1 MSRMDAPNFIL
12 YNLPREAN
20 LVENNKLVSVGY
32 DNMRDTL
39 SQFGKV
45 KVLSIN
51 NGIVHAKFHKPQDAK
66 KAHNTINRMMIGKH
80 IVRTQVF

>member
-1 MSRMDAPNFIL
+1 MSRMESSNFVL

-39 SQFGKV
+39 AQFGKV
-45 KVLSIN
+45 KVISIN
-51 NGIVHAKFHKPQDAK
+51 NGTVHAKFYDHQDAK